1 MDNSD
6 VLQLVRGYVQEKA
19 QEAHDTA
26 TELVNDPM
34 NFGGNFMIS
43 SSSRAA
49 RFMDNG
55 LYVLVNFLRRIVAR
69 PYGLLATRIGQV
81 SKFHRDNY
89 FTNYI

>member
-1 MDNSD
+1 MDHSD
-6 VLQLVRGYVQEKA
+6 VLQLVRGYVIAKA

-26 TELVNDPM
+26 TEVQIDP
-34 NFGGNFMIS
+34 NNCGGNFGMNP
-43 SSSRAA
+43 SSRGA

-69 PYGLLATRIGQV
+69 PYGLLATRIGLV

>member
-6 VLQLVRGYVQEKA
+6 VLQLVRGYVIAKA

-26 TELVNDPM
+26 TEVQIDPNSNVGM
-34 NFGGNFMIS
+34 NIHSF
-43 SSSRAA
+43 SRGA

-55 LYVLVNFLRRIVAR
+55 LHVLVNFLRRIVAR
-69 PYGLLATRIGQV
+69 PYTLLATRIGQL

-89 FTNYI
+89 PN